1 MSCTGPCNQGRDRCP
16 APAACELDIDD
27 APHDLMIVV
36 GVLCVISLALIVL
49 GFGVW
54 VMYA

>member
-16 APAACELDIDD
+16 APEACELDIDD

-36 GVLCVISLALIVL
+36 GVLCVISLVLIVL
-49 GFGVW
+49 GFSVW